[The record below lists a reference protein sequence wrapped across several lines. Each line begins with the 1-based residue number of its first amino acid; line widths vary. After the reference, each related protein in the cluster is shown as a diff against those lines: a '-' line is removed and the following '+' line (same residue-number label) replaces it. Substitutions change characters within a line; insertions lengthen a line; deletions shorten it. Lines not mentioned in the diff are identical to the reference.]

1 MNEVKGTSI
10 TLTKGDSFYSVIT
23 LKRGDTTYTPQ
34 EGDIITFGLKKTE
47 FDTTALI
54 TKVIP
59 NDTLLLYLAPADT
72 KQLQTGVYVYDLELK
87 YANGDIDTFINKA
100 KFTLVAEVV

>member
-23 LKRGDTTYTPQ
+23 LKRGENTYTPQ
-34 EGDIITFGLKKTE
+34 EGDVITFGVKKSE

-54 TKVIP
+54 SKIVP
-59 NDTLLLYLAPADT
+59 NDTLLLYIAPSDT
-72 KQLQTGVYVYDLELK
+72 KQLQTGTYVYDLELT
-87 YANGDIDTFINKA
+87 YANGDVDTFINKA
-100 KFTLVAEVV
+100 KFNLAAEVI